1 MIRDLLRR
9 ESVKE
14 FLRFCVVGVICTGI
28 DASIFYIFRLF
39 SIYQVALAAGYLL
52 SLFVNYFLT
61 ILWTFRKPMSYK
73 NVIGVISC
81 HLFNLFVVRM
91 GLMTLFVEYIGIDDA
106 YAYWP
111 VLIISVFTNFFI
123 LKMIVSRI

>member
-1 MIRDLLRR
+1 MTRDLLLRD
-9 ESVKE
+9 SVKE

-39 SIYQVALAAGYLL
+39 SVYQVALVAGYLI
-52 SLFVNYFLT
+52 SLFFNYFLT
-61 ILWTFRKPMSYK
+61 VLWTFKKPISYK
-73 NVIGVISC
+73 NAIGVISC

-91 GLMTLFVEYIGIDDA
+91 GLMILFVEFIGIDDS

-123 LKMIVSRI
+123 LKFCVGKL

>member
-1 MIRDLLRR
+1 MLRDLLRR
-9 ESVKE
+9 ESLKE

-61 ILWTFRKPMSYK
+61 ILWTFKKPISYK
-73 NVIGVISC
+73 NAIGVISC

-91 GLMTLFVEYIGIDDA
+91 GLMTLSVECLGIDDA
-106 YAYWP
+106 LAYWP
-111 VLIISVFTNFFI
+111 VLIISVFTNFFF
-123 LKMIVSRI
+123 LKVVVNKI